1 MLNHAINQ
9 TKEYIELMTKE
20 KRKKFGQFFTSMQT
34 AAFMSSLYDIPE
46 GMNEISILDAGAGS
60 GILSCAFLERLENIQ
75 TVHVIN
81 LTCYENN
88 QDVLELL
95 RENLQYCQE
104 HSNKIINFNICNEN
118 YITNQSKDFQSDN
131 ENAQKYDYIIGNPPY
146 KKIAKDAIEALSMP
160 SVCYGAP
167 NLYFLFA
174 AMSLFNLKTNG
185 EMVYIIP
192 RSWTSGAY
200 FKKFRE
206 YFLTKGKLRNIHLF
220 VSRNKVFEAED
231 VLQETIII
239 KVEKTVNE
247 KETIRIT
254 STASNQ
260 DFDNITELYVPYN
273 LVVAGNDMYVYL
285 VTKQEE
291 VDILNKIHRFHE
303 TLPQIGLKMKTGLTV
318 DFRNRDALRN
328 KDEKT
333 AVPLFYAQHI
343 KKGRIHFPIQK
354 DNEYIVTEKN
364 GLLQENKNYLF
375 VKRFTSKEE
384 SRRLQCGI
392 YLSKDYSQYL
402 KISTQNKIN
411 FIENL
416 LGDMS
421 ECLVYGLYVIF
432 NSTIYDNY
440 YRILNGSTQVN
451 STEINSMPI
460 PSLEEIKKMGTEL
473 LKSQDLSE
481 HNCNLILEEYCE

>member
-1 MLNHAINQ
+1 MLSHAINQ
-9 TKEYIELMTKE
+9 TTEYIELMTKE
-20 KRKKFGQFFTSMQT
+20 KRKKIGQFFTSMET
-34 AAFMSSLYDIPE
+34 AAFMASLYDIPE

-60 GILSCAFLERLENIQ
+60 GILSCAFLERLESIQ
-75 TVHVIN
+75 TIQVIN

-95 RENLQYCQE
+95 RKNLQYCQE

-273 LVVAGNDMYVYL
+273 LVVAGSDMYVYL

-291 VDILNKIHRFHE
+291 VDILNKIHKFHE
-303 TLPQIGLKMKTGLTV
+303 EQQL
-318 DFRNRDALRN
+318 
-328 KDEKT
+328 
-333 AVPLFYAQHI
+333 
-343 KKGRIHFPIQK
+343 
-354 DNEYIVTEKN
+354 
-364 GLLQENKNYLF
+364 
-375 VKRFTSKEE
+375 
-384 SRRLQCGI
+384 
-392 YLSKDYSQYL
+392 
-402 KISTQNKIN
+402 
-411 FIENL
+411 
-416 LGDMS
+416 
-421 ECLVYGLYVIF
+421 
-432 NSTIYDNY
+432 
-440 YRILNGSTQVN
+440 
-451 STEINSMPI
+451 
-460 PSLEEIKKMGTEL
+460 
-473 LKSQDLSE
+473 
-481 HNCNLILEEYCE
+481 